1 MEVVLHVGDA
11 VFLLNWEEAMK
22 VAEVLC
28 AAQTFGTQW
37 KDGGNR
43 KVLMPPNTQSATI
56 APYTA
61 YLRLQIEGSST

>member
-1 MEVVLHVGDA
+1 MEVVLHVGDT
-11 VFLLNWEEAMK
+11 VFLLHLEEAFK
-22 VAEVLC
+22 VAEILS

-43 KVLMPPNTQSATI
+43 KVLSPPNTQAATI

-61 YLRLQIEGSST
+61 YLRLQVEGSSK